1 MGRICWK
8 FNSMH
13 DAGWKLGEKKA
24 SLSEWLMPP
33 QNITGIADAVPGH
46 GLFRGQMIEVLL
58 YQNHCHKKW
67 ELMYFVPGARK
78 PNKQR
83 QPLIQNQRQPL
94 SIQIQRQRQSQVEC
108 SPNDC
113 WGSSRCRRARP
124 ACQPAQR
131 RCEKKNQ
138 GRSSTGQAGW
148 GGIIC

>member
-46 GLFRGQMIEVLL
+46 GLFWGQMIEALL
-58 YQNHCHKKW
+58 YQNHCHKSESW
-67 ELMYFVPGARK
+67 CIYPRRRARK

-94 SIQIQRQRQSQVEC
+94 SIQKQRQRQVEC
-108 SPNDC
+108 SPNGC

-124 ACQPAQR
+124 ACQPAPR
-131 RCEKKNQ
+131 RCETKNQ